1 MSVRVRMAADGARI
15 DMHGEVGWEITPPAV
30 VRALREAGAAPVTV
44 SINSYGG
51 SAFDGIAIHN
61 LLARHAAPVTVVI
74 EAIAAS
80 AASVIAMAG
89 QRIVM
94 PGNALM
100 MIHRAA
106 ALAYGN
112 GDDARSTVEM
122 LDRVDRAAAET
133 YAARTG
139 LSVEEILELMDA
151 ETWFSAEE
159 AVARGFATEAAA
171 PAEIVLS
178 IDRLAAFRNPPPSLL
193 RLSPAAASAA
203 SPPADPA
210 AFQESARMTER
221 LAAADPAAP
230 TLAAATD
237 PAAPTLAAAALLAA
251 PATLAQLEALAER
264 GGLGAEWTLA
274 QLRAGAT
281 MAAATDAALD
291 AAVLAGRAAA
301 TTARVAAAA
310 AAAPD
315 LSGVGRV
322 QVTRDERET
331 RVDLMVNA
339 LLHQHRPDRV
349 KLDDG
354 ARQFRGLSLVDL
366 ARECLENA
374 GVRTRGLGRYEIAQ
388 AALAGPGQVR
398 LAGGE
403 HTISDFP
410 RILANTANKSLRAA
424 YLEAAQTFRV
434 WARQQNLPDY
444 KSFNVAALSAAPRL
458 LPVPESGE
466 IEFGSFGEENEAWA
480 LARYGRIAAISALA
494 IINDDLGAFTRIP
507 AAWGA
512 AASGL
517 ESDIVYFQLLQN
529 ALLTTGFALFSTQH
543 ANLLTGTNTALTPD
557 AAGVNAVGLAEEALG
572 IQTDPS
578 GAILGQ
584 VGRTLL
590 VPTALATEAGQL
602 FSSATVPG
610 TIGQANPFI
619 GRYQVVAEARLQ
631 RGVTLGATTVA
642 GSAAFWYLLA
652 DAGDT
657 IAYGGLDGADGPQVS
672 SAVDFDTDGVKVKV
686 VHSFGAKAI
695 SHRHMVRA
703 NGA

>member
-1 MSVRVRMAADGARI
+1 MSLHVRMAADGARI
-15 DMHGEVGWEITPPAV
+15 DMHGEIGWEITPPDV

-44 SINSYGG
+44 SLNSYGG

-61 LLARHAAPVTVVI
+61 LLARHPAPVTVII

-89 QRIVM
+89 ARIVM
-94 PGNALM
+94 PGNALL

-106 ALAYGN
+106 SVAYGT
-112 GDDARSTVEM
+112 GDDARAAVEM

-139 LSVEEILELMDA
+139 LPVEEILALMDA
-151 ETWFSAEE
+151 ETWFTAEE
-159 AVARGFATEAAA
+159 AVAQGFATEAAP

-178 IDRLAAFRNPPPSLL
+178 IDRLAAFRNPPRSLL
-193 RLSPAAASAA
+193 GHFPAAASAA

-210 AFQESARMTER
+210 ATQESARMNER
-221 LAAADPAAP
+221 PAAAPAAP
-230 TLAAATD
+230 
-237 PAAPTLAAAALLAA
+237 PADPTLSAPAGAII

-264 GGLGAEWTLA
+264 AGLGPDWTLA

-281 MAAATDAALD
+281 LAAAKDAALD

-301 TTARVAAAA
+301 TTARVSAAA

-322 QVTRDERET
+322 QITRDERET
-331 RVDLMVNA
+331 RIDLMVNA
-339 LLHQHRPDRV
+339 LMHQHRPDKV
-349 KLDDG
+349 KLEDG

-366 ARECLENA
+366 ARECLESA
-374 GVRTRGLGRYEIAQ
+374 GMRTRGLGRYEIAQ

-410 RILANTANKSLRAA
+410 RILANTANKSLRNA
-424 YLEAAQTFRV
+424 YVEAPQTFRV

-444 KSFNVAALSAAPRL
+444 KTFNVAALSAAPGLR
-458 LPVPESGE
+458 PVAENGE

-480 LARYGRIAAISALA
+480 LARYGRIAAISAVA

-512 AASGL
+512 AASRL
-517 ESDIVYFQLLQN
+517 ESDIVYFQLLAN
-529 ALLTTGFALFSTQH
+529 ANLSDGVPLFHATH
-543 ANLLTGTNTALTPD
+543 ANLITGAGSALTPD
-557 AAGVNAVGLAEEALG
+557 AAGVSAVGAAEEALG
-572 IQTDPS
+572 VQTDPS

-590 VPTALATEAGQL
+590 VPTALGTEAGQL

-610 TIGQANPFI
+610 SIGQANPFI
-619 GRYQVVAEARLQ
+619 GRYQVVTEARLQ
-631 RGVTLGATTVA
+631 RSITLGASTVT
-642 GSAAFWYLLA
+642 GSAAQWYLMA

-695 SHRHMVRA
+695 SHRHMVRS
-703 NGA
+703 NGS